1 MDKRRGESGDGK
13 GIGRMC
19 ADIDDV
25 VVVVVGSNRNIAL
38 GCRRRRRDDGGQ
50 RGGKAGLKRSKE
62 RCI

>member
-1 MDKRRGESGDGK
+1 MDKRRGESGYGK
-13 GIGRMC
+13 EIGRMC

-25 VVVVVGSNRNIAL
+25 VVGSNRSIAL

-50 RGGKAGLKRSKE
+50 RGGKVGLKRSKE

>member
-25 VVVVVGSNRNIAL
+25 VVVGSNRSIAL
-38 GCRRRRRDDGGQ
+38 GCRRRRRDDGG
-50 RGGKAGLKRSKE
+50 RGEGKRV
-62 RCI
+62 

>member
-1 MDKRRGESGDGK
+1 VDKRRGESGDGK

-25 VVVVVGSNRNIAL
+25 VVVGSNRSIAL

>member
-1 MDKRRGESGDGK
+1 MRRGESGDGK

-19 ADIDDV
+19 ADIDD

-50 RGGKAGLKRSKE
+50 RGGKARLKRSKE